1 MEVVSKYVALADRG
15 PVLVNHGKPASVP
28 APPVEDLI
36 TTVRD
41 LARMPTETSTSVTQ
55 SLANGY
61 LRIRKVTREQNFP
74 YWPHPAPPRNMSNRH
89 AVGAGASRTP
99 TAGGHLRGAH
109 TTPGHT
115 ANERPAKVARR

>member
-28 APPVEDLI
+28 APPIEDLI

-55 SLANGY
+55 SLVRLPPFLAP
-61 LRIRKVTREQNFP
+61 LPPFP
-74 YWPHPAPPRNMSNRH
+74 RMH
-89 AVGAGASRTP
+89 
-99 TAGGHLRGAH
+99 
-109 TTPGHT
+109 
-115 ANERPAKVARR
+115 